1 MLFALFLRRWK
12 IISKELR
19 INDQIRAKEV
29 RLVSDTNEQLGV
41 MSLRSARQIAEE
53 RHLDLVEI
61 AANAKPPVCRIMN

>member
-61 AANAKPPVCRIMN
+61 AANAKPDRKSVV